1 VSTPKRRLNLKCQC
15 GAGNN
20 RDRGRDCGAN
30 EASVERGAE
39 TGVDLKVSSG
49 QWQDCRAPL
58 TGPTSGGG
66 NSARSLPKQSVLR
79 RILWS
84 QS

>member
-1 VSTPKRRLNLKCQC
+1 VSTPKRRLTVKCQR

-30 EASVERGAE
+30 EVSVEWGAE

-49 QWQDCRAPL
+49 
-58 TGPTSGGG
+58 
-66 NSARSLPKQSVLR
+66 
-79 RILWS
+79 
-84 QS
+84 